1 MGMQFHETVY
11 GKRFFEQQLPALTK
25 ALNRVADVYEKKQNA
40 AEYTVFVSYHMNLAP
55 LNKPKGTL
63 SNMDVRLCNT
73 ADVLD
78 WVKELV
84 DKLRSEGY
92 ATDTEERLKAF
103 YSNLPFEHRSILQL
117 SKDTNEDD
125 TFYLVVEKF
134 YVKLEDKR

>member
-25 ALNRVADVYEKKQNA
+25 ALNRVADVCEKKQNA
-40 AEYTVFVSYHMNLAP
+40 TEYTVFVSYHMNLAP

-78 WVKELV
+78 WVKDLV

-92 ATDTEERLKAF
+92 ATDTEEKLKAF